1 MTTDVDTAP
10 LRLSE
15 RELAE
20 RLSEI
25 LDRVANGEQIVI
37 EREGTAIVVL
47 APAPEPK
54 THWTWGDLVHVLQHE
69 ASFDEEFARGVR
81 EVRESQ
87 GPARAAE
94 WPD

>member
-1 MTTDVDTAP
+1 MSTDVETAP
-10 LRLSE
+10 THLTE

-20 RLSEI
+20 RLTEV
-25 LDRVANGEQIVI
+25 LDRVASGERIVI
-37 EREGTAIVVL
+37 ERDGTEIVVL
-47 APAPEPK
+47 APAAPSK
-54 THWTWGDLVHVLQHE
+54 TYWTWGDLVHFLKYE
-69 ASFDEEFARGVR
+69 ASFDDEFARVVR

>member
-1 MTTDVDTAP
+1 MSTDVETTP
-10 LRLSE
+10 THVSE

-25 LDRVANGEQIVI
+25 LDRVATGEQVVV
-37 EREGTAIVVL
+37 ERDGRAIVLL

-54 THWTWGDLVHVLQHE
+54 QYWTWGDLVHFLQHG
-69 ASFDEEFARGVR
+69 ASFDEEFARDVR

-94 WPD
+94 WPA